1 VPRPAF
7 KAGEPWQPHGGKV
20 RLLRRSAEINPMSD
34 QSSNAGEPPPDV
46 RPPAA
51 PAAAASPPPEVRERL
66 RALPS
71 VDRLAR
77 MVARAELLARRAEL
91 LAGTSDDVDL
101 VERARTRLEPSL
113 RRVLNATGVV
123 IHTNIGRA
131 PLAQPAREA
140 VGRAA
145 TGYANLELD
154 LASGVRSS
162 RQDHVAGLL
171 CELTGAEAALVV
183 NNCAAATLLA
193 AAALAGPGR
202 EVVVSRGQLIE
213 IGGGFRIPE
222 VIAQAGSRL
231 VEVGTTNR
239 TRLDDYV
246 AAVGPDTGAILRA
259 HPSNFRAVGFVSEVA
274 IEPLCELGVP
284 VIDDVGSGV
293 LLENLRALADEPPV
307 RRSVRA
313 GAAVVCF
320 SGDKLLG
327 GPQAGLIVGRRQP
340 VDMCARH
347 PLARA
352 LRIDKLSLA
361 ALEATLQ
368 LYRDPEHARRAIPVL
383 AMLEIDPAVLR
394 ARAQRLASAGGGVVV
409 ESTGRVGG
417 GALPLYELSGPVA
430 ALDPGPGSAD
440 ALAGRLR
447 AAEPPLLGR
456 IQDERLLL
464 DPRTLTDEEVEI
476 AARVIPAVLAGSE
489 GRPANRETPDQ
500 DPSERG

>member
-1 VPRPAF
+1 
-7 KAGEPWQPHGGKV
+7 
-20 RLLRRSAEINPMSD
+20 MSD
-34 QSSNAGEPPPDV
+34 QSSNVGEPPPDV
-46 RPPAA
+46 GTPAPPGAAESPPRAAEPPA
-51 PAAAASPPPEVRERL
+51 PEVRERL

-91 LAGTSDDVDL
+91 LAGTNDDVDL
-101 VERARTRLEPSL
+101 VQRARTRLEPSL

-123 IHTNIGRA
+123 IHTNLGRA

-140 VGRAA
+140 VARAA

-154 LASGVRSS
+154 LTSGMRSS

-222 VIAQAGSRL
+222 VIAQAGARL

-246 AAVGPDTGAILRA
+246 ERGGPRHRGDPARSPLEFPGGRVRLRGGDRAPLRA
-259 HPSNFRAVGFVSEVA
+259 RRAGDRRRRVGGAAEK
-274 IEPLCELGVP
+274 LG
-284 VIDDVGSGV
+284 
-293 LLENLRALADEPPV
+293 ALADEPAV

-320 SGDKLLG
+320 SADKLLG
-327 GPQAGLIVGRRQP
+327 GPQAGVLVGRRQP

-383 AMLEIDPAVLR
+383 AMLETDQAVLR

-417 GALPLYELSGPVA
+417 GALPLCELSGPVA
-430 ALDPGPGSAD
+430 ALDPGSGSAD
-440 ALAGRLR
+440 ALAARLR
-447 AAEPPLLGR
+447 AAEPSVLGR

-476 AARVIPAVLAGSE
+476 AARVITAVLAGSE
-489 GRPANRETPDQ
+489 GRPAKRETQARDL
-500 DPSERG
+500 SERG